1 MKAQICSMVQQCAG
15 CELPI
20 SDKFLLKVL
29 DRLWHIKCVHCHD
42 CKSALT
48 NKCYSREGKLFC
60 KNDFYRRYGTKCAGC
75 CLGISPND
83 MVRRAKH
90 LVFHVKCFNCSTCNR
105 QILTGDELYYVGDS
119 KFVCKEDYYQSR
131 LPAKSDSDSEEKDL
145 SYGLD
150 EDFDI
155 ALGTKRRGPRT
166 TIKAKQLEALKAT
179 FAATPKP
186 SRNIREKLAQ
196 ETGLNMRVIQ
206 VWFQNRRSK
215 ERRLKQQG
223 VSQPNGAANR
233 AVRSGRRSRRARG
246 ENLGN
251 ETAPNSEQSI
261 NTSHINYSASQNA
274 HFPTATFDDFY
285 MKADPSLLA
294 DVPTTL
300 DNSQMLHNTGF
311 NNQAIGMPP
320 NSVNDGSPGMQISN
334 CAMGQNTNCVIY
346 ETTAA
351 TAGRPV
357 HNTIPSAAEVW

>member
-1 MKAQICSMVQQCAG
+1 
-15 CELPI
+15 
-20 SDKFLLKVL
+20 
-29 DRLWHIKCVHCHD
+29 
-42 CKSALT
+42 
-48 NKCYSREGKLFC
+48 
-60 KNDFYRRYGTKCAGC
+60 
-75 CLGISPND
+75 

-131 LPAKSDSDSEEKDL
+131 LPSKQSGECAENELVRLLIHKRLFNLNRSDFSVFVSVLHCFADSDSEEKDL

-150 EDFDI
+150 EDLDI

-223 VSQPNGAANR
+223 VTQPNAASR

-251 ETAPNSEQSI
+251 GSAPNAEQSI
-261 NTSHINYSASQNA
+261 NTSHLNYTGRLRSLVFTSVYPQFLVHVFSRIFFSLSQPFYLRGQSVLESA
-274 HFPTATFDDFY
+274 H
-285 MKADPSLLA
+285 
-294 DVPTTL
+294 VPY
-300 DNSQMLHNTGF
+300 
-311 NNQAIGMPP
+311 
-320 NSVNDGSPGMQISN
+320 V
-334 CAMGQNTNCVIY
+334 
-346 ETTAA
+346 
-351 TAGRPV
+351 
-357 HNTIPSAAEVW
+357 

>member
-1 MKAQICSMVQQCAG
+1 M
-15 CELPI
+15 L
-20 SDKFLLKVL
+20 
-29 DRLWHIKCVHCHD
+29 HC
-42 CKSALT
+42 
-48 NKCYSREGKLFC
+48 
-60 KNDFYRRYGTKCAGC
+60 
-75 CLGISPND
+75 
-83 MVRRAKH
+83 
-90 LVFHVKCFNCSTCNR
+90 
-105 QILTGDELYYVGDS
+105 
-119 KFVCKEDYYQSR
+119 FV
-131 LPAKSDSDSEEKDL
+131 DSDSEEKDL

-261 NTSHINYSASQNA
+261 NTSHINYS
-274 HFPTATFDDFY
+274 
-285 MKADPSLLA
+285 
-294 DVPTTL
+294 
-300 DNSQMLHNTGF
+300 G
-311 NNQAIGMPP
+311 
-320 NSVNDGSPGMQISN
+320 
-334 CAMGQNTNCVIY
+334 
-346 ETTAA
+346 TAA
-351 TAGRPV
+351 KTNVLVFMYTSVEIPLICVFNRIFFLKVSASVPCGCMMG
-357 HNTIPSAAEVW
+357 TISFKVKWKALE